1 MWFFFKKNDSGCAI
15 SAEDHTLGPVL
26 CRILDE
32 IHAHLPALGLGCR
45 VCLCI
50 IAASEFRRVQRI
62 PMKTIELD
70 DDLYFYIASQTRH
83 IGESASDILRRLL
96 EHPTHIAV
104 PPAEPV
110 AIAQPRVVADPIG
123 LQALLD
129 SGELQKEE
137 KSINRF
143 MLVLST
149 LYRDDP
155 VGFTQATEIKGRKR
169 VYFSQD
175 PEALRASGSTTKPKP
190 VPETPFW
197 VITNTNTSRKQNMV
211 AQLMASMGYGEE
223 VIAQVCSAI

>member
-1 MWFFFKKNDSGCAI
+1 
-15 SAEDHTLGPVL
+15 
-26 CRILDE
+26 
-32 IHAHLPALGLGCR
+32 
-45 VCLCI
+45 
-50 IAASEFRRVQRI
+50 
-62 PMKTIELD
+62 MKTIELD

-96 EHPTHIAV
+96 EQPAQGAASAAV
-104 PPAEPV
+104 AEPAPAAPSRAV
-110 AIAQPRVVADPIG
+110 AAPQG

-129 SGELQKEE
+129 SGELQQEE

-143 MLVLST
+143 MQVLST

-169 VYFSQD
+169 VYFSRD

-211 AQLMASMGYGEE
+211 AQLMSSMGYGDE
-223 VIAQVCSAI
+223 VIAQVCGAI

>member
-1 MWFFFKKNDSGCAI
+1 
-15 SAEDHTLGPVL
+15 
-26 CRILDE
+26 
-32 IHAHLPALGLGCR
+32 
-45 VCLCI
+45 
-50 IAASEFRRVQRI
+50 
-62 PMKTIELD
+62 MKTIELD

-96 EHPTHIAV
+96 LEQPANQAAAV
-104 PPAEPV
+104 AEPV
-110 AIAQPRVVADPIG
+110 TTVQPHAVADAMG
-123 LQALLD
+123 LEALLD

-143 MLVLST
+143 MQVLST

-169 VYFSQD
+169 VYFSRD
-175 PEALRASGSTTKPKP
+175 PDALRASGSTTKPKP

-211 AQLMASMGYGEE
+211 AQLMTSMGYGDE
-223 VIAQVCSAI
+223 VIARVCGAI

>member
-1 MWFFFKKNDSGCAI
+1 MPSGSAI
-15 SAEDHTLGPVL
+15 SAADHTLGPLL

-32 IHAHLPALGLGCR
+32 IHVHLPAPCLGCR

-96 EHPTHIAV
+96 EQPAHQRV
-104 PPAEPV
+104 PVAEPV
-110 AIAQPRVVADPIG
+110 AVAQPSTVAPRQG

-149 LYRDDP
+149 LYRDNP
-155 VGFTQATEIKGRKR
+155 EGFTQATEIKGRKR
-169 VYFSQD
+169 VYFSRD

-223 VIAQVCSAI
+223 VIAQVCGAI

>member
-1 MWFFFKKNDSGCAI
+1 MVFFQKNGPVCAI
-15 SAEDHTLGPVL
+15 SAEDHTLGPPL

-110 AIAQPRVVADPIG
+110 ALAQPRVVADPIG

-143 MLVLST
+143 MQVLST

>member
-1 MWFFFKKNDSGCAI
+1 
-15 SAEDHTLGPVL
+15 
-26 CRILDE
+26 
-32 IHAHLPALGLGCR
+32 
-45 VCLCI
+45 
-50 IAASEFRRVQRI
+50 
-62 PMKTIELD
+62 MKTIELD

-96 EHPTHIAV
+96 EQPANQAAPVSEPVTTV
-104 PPAEPV
+104 QPPA
-110 AIAQPRVVADPIG
+110 VADAMG
-123 LQALLD
+123 LEALLD

-143 MLVLST
+143 MQVLST

-169 VYFSQD
+169 VYFSRD
-175 PEALRASGSTTKPKP
+175 PDALRASGSTTKPKP

-211 AQLMASMGYGEE
+211 AQLMTSMGYGDE
-223 VIAQVCSAI
+223 VIARVCSAI

>member
-1 MWFFFKKNDSGCAI
+1 MPSGSAI
-15 SAEDHTLGPVL
+15 SAADHTLGPLL

-32 IHAHLPALGLGCR
+32 IHVHLPAPCLGCR

-96 EHPTHIAV
+96 EQPAHQRV
-104 PPAEPV
+104 PVAEPV
-110 AIAQPRVVADPIG
+110 AVAQPSTVATQQG

-149 LYRDDP
+149 LYRDNP
-155 VGFTQATEIKGRKR
+155 EGFTQATEIKGRKR
-169 VYFSQD
+169 VYFSRD

-223 VIAQVCSAI
+223 VVAQVCGAI

>member
-1 MWFFFKKNDSGCAI
+1 
-15 SAEDHTLGPVL
+15 
-26 CRILDE
+26 
-32 IHAHLPALGLGCR
+32 
-45 VCLCI
+45 
-50 IAASEFRRVQRI
+50 
-62 PMKTIELD
+62 MKTIELD
-70 DDLYFYIASQTRH
+70 DDLYFFIASQTRH

-96 EHPTHIAV
+96 EQPVKAGTTV
-104 PPAEPV
+104 PAAPV
-110 AIAQPRVVADPIG
+110 VQPQSLADAMG
-123 LQALLD
+123 LEALLD

-149 LYRDDP
+149 LYRDNP
-155 VGFTQATEIKGRKR
+155 ESFTQATEIKGRKR

-211 AQLMASMGYGEE
+211 AQLMASMGYDE
-223 VIAQVCSAI
+223 ALTARVCGAV

>member
-1 MWFFFKKNDSGCAI
+1 MPSGSAI
-15 SAEDHTLGPVL
+15 SAADHTLGPLL

-32 IHAHLPALGLGCR
+32 IHVHLPAPCLGCR

-96 EHPTHIAV
+96 EQPAHQRV
-104 PPAEPV
+104 PVAEPV
-110 AIAQPRVVADPIG
+110 AVAQPSAVATQQG

-149 LYRDDP
+149 LYRDNP
-155 VGFTQATEIKGRKR
+155 EGFTQATEIKGRKR

-190 VPETPFW
+190 VPDTPFW

-223 VIAQVCSAI
+223 VIAQVCGAI

>member
-1 MWFFFKKNDSGCAI
+1 
-15 SAEDHTLGPVL
+15 
-26 CRILDE
+26 
-32 IHAHLPALGLGCR
+32 
-45 VCLCI
+45 
-50 IAASEFRRVQRI
+50 
-62 PMKTIELD
+62 MKTIELD

-96 EHPTHIAV
+96 EQPAQGAASATV
-104 PPAEPV
+104 AEPAPAAPPRAV
-110 AIAQPRVVADPIG
+110 AAPQG

-129 SGELQKEE
+129 SGELQQEE

-143 MLVLST
+143 MQVLST

-169 VYFSQD
+169 VYFSRD

-211 AQLMASMGYGEE
+211 AQLMSSMGYGDE
-223 VIAQVCSAI
+223 VIAQVCGAI

>member
-1 MWFFFKKNDSGCAI
+1 
-15 SAEDHTLGPVL
+15 
-26 CRILDE
+26 
-32 IHAHLPALGLGCR
+32 
-45 VCLCI
+45 
-50 IAASEFRRVQRI
+50 
-62 PMKTIELD
+62 MKTIELD

-96 EHPTHIAV
+96 EQPAQGAASAAV
-104 PPAEPV
+104 AEPAV
-110 AIAQPRVVADPIG
+110 AAPSRAVAAQQG

-129 SGELQKEE
+129 SGELQQEE

-143 MLVLST
+143 MQVLST

-155 VGFTQATEIKGRKR
+155 GGFTQATEIKGRKR
-169 VYFSQD
+169 VYFSRD

-211 AQLMASMGYGEE
+211 AQLMSSMGYGDE
-223 VIAQVCSAI
+223 VIAQVCGAI

>member
-1 MWFFFKKNDSGCAI
+1 
-15 SAEDHTLGPVL
+15 
-26 CRILDE
+26 
-32 IHAHLPALGLGCR
+32 
-45 VCLCI
+45 
-50 IAASEFRRVQRI
+50 
-62 PMKTIELD
+62 MKTIELD